1 MSTHDGKGQLILFA
15 TATDDVP
22 RAARR
27 ARRRGSRG
35 ATGRLRMIER
45 LDGLADQAER
55 EAREFRRAG
64 DLMRARAARDRAAG
78 ARRAAQILRAGP
90 DGVAQIIDG
99 SHPEAA

>member
-1 MSTHDGKGQLILFA
+1 MSTYDDRGQLILFA
-15 TATDDVP
+15 TPTDD
-22 RAARR
+22 AGATRR
-27 ARRRGSRG
+27 PRRRGLRG
-35 ATGRLRMIER
+35 PGGRPRMIER

-55 EAREFRRAG
+55 EAREYRRAG
-64 DLMRARAARDRAAG
+64 DLMRARAARDRAVG